1 MFKQLGKLLFKT
13 PKLVR
18 LCSNVYLSSE
28 DLEIFSVL
36 PSTDN
41 NRRHALCVTYSN
53 AETKYRSDFYIEDT
67 ADKIEFINLL
77 DKQIALQQSGPMSDP
92 NIVKWIS

>member
-1 MFKQLGKLLFKT
+1 MFKQLAKLLFKA

-18 LCSNVYLSSE
+18 LCSSVYLSTE

-36 PSTDN
+36 PSNDN

-53 AETKYRSDFYIEDT
+53 AETKYKTNFYIEDN
-67 ADKIEFINLL
+67 ADKIEFLGIL
-77 DKQIALQQSGPMSDP
+77 DKQIAMQQSGPLSDP
-92 NIVKWIS
+92 NIVKWIP